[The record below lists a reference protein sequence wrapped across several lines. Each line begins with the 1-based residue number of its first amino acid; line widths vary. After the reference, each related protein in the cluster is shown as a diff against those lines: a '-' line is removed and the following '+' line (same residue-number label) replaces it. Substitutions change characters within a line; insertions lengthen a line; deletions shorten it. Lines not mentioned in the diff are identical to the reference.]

1 MEVKAW
7 INREIAL
14 TFDFKVN
21 PGLSV
26 GCNYA
31 FRLLS
36 DVNVNTSLTMQGYFY
51 CKGELSGI
59 EILNEANLKSF
70 TVGETFDSYGL
81 VIRALGDNYDE
92 VVISNFTTDFDGC
105 TFSSSDVGTKTVTVY
120 FNDFSVTYDIEIA
133 NKK

>member
-36 DVNVNTSLTMQGYFY
+36 DVNVNTSITMHGYFY
-51 CKGELSGI
+51 CKDEFSGI

-70 TVGETFDSYGL
+70 TVGETFDSGL
-81 VIRALGDNYDE
+81 GYQSARR
-92 VVISNFTTDFDGC
+92 
-105 TFSSSDVGTKTVTVY
+105 
-120 FNDFSVTYDIEIA
+120 
-133 NKK
+133 